1 MINIDDMA
9 KMIEAEKPD
18 EGGKTPPETPPE
30 TPPSFTEE
38 RAAEMIETA
47 LSAKSAEY
55 AKTIE
60 GLTNEIATLKN
71 TIAALAEKGAGEN
84 A

>member
-9 KMIEAEKPD
+9 KMIED
-18 EGGKTPPETPPE
+18 ERPKSESGTPAKNDPPAF
-30 TPPSFTEE
+30 SEE

-47 LSAKSAEY
+47 FQARNAEFQ
-55 AKTIE
+55 KTIE
-60 GLTNEIATLKN
+60 GLNAEIATLKN
-71 TIAALAEKGAGEN
+71 TIAELSEKGKEN

>member
-9 KMIEAEKPD
+9 KMIED
-18 EGGKTPPETPPE
+18 ERPKSGTGTPPTDPPAF
-30 TPPSFTEE
+30 SEE

-47 LSAKSAEY
+47 FQARNAEFQ
-55 AKTIE
+55 KTIE
-60 GLTNEIATLKN
+60 GLNAEIATLKN
-71 TIAALAEKGAGEN
+71 TIAEMSEKGKGEN

>member
-18 EGGKTPPETPPE
+18 AGRATPPE

-71 TIAALAEKGAGEN
+71 TIAALAEKGEGEN